1 MGAVETLKSSFDV
14 HIGIVDR
21 IVQDNL
27 FLGKAAD
34 ASNKIVESLR
44 SGGKIMACG
53 NGGSA
58 ADAQHFS
65 AELVGRFQTERDG
78 VSCIALT
85 ANASM
90 LTAWGNDYEFDT
102 IFARQVSALGEEGD
116 VLVCLSTSGSSKNVV
131 AAAKAASKIGVKT
144 IGLLGGDGGE
154 LAGLVDIAVVV
165 AHDETARVQEIH
177 QIIYHAWCAEVD
189 AAFTKEA
196 Q

>member
-34 ASNKIVESLR
+34 ASNTIVECLR

-85 ANASM
+85 TDTSM
-90 LTAWGNDYEFDT
+90 LTAWGNDYEFNT
-102 IFARQVSALGEEGD
+102 VFARQVGTLGREGD
-116 VLVCLSTSGSSKNVV
+116 VLVCLSTSGNSKNVV
-131 AAAKAASKIGVKT
+131 AAAKAASGKGVKT

-154 LAGLVDIAVVV
+154 LADLVDIAVVIP
-165 AHDETARVQEIH
+165 HDETARVQEVH

-189 AAFTKEA
+189 AAFTS
-196 Q
+196 

>member
-1 MGAVETLKSSFDV
+1 MGAVETLKSSFEAHV
-14 HIGIVDR
+14 GIVDR
-21 IVQDNL
+21 ITQDNL
-27 FLGKAAD
+27 LLGKAAD
-34 ASNKIVESLR
+34 ASNAIVECLR
-44 SGGKIMACG
+44 SGGKVMVCG

-58 ADAQHFS
+58 SDAQHLS

-85 ANASM
+85 TDTSM

-102 IFARQVSALGEEGD
+102 VFSRQVGALGRTGD

-144 IGLLGGDGGE
+144 IGLLGGGGGE
-154 LAGLVDIAVVV
+154 LADLVDIAVVIP
-165 AHDETARVQEIH
+165 HDETARIQEIH

-189 AAFTKEA
+189 AAFSG
-196 Q
+196 